1 MRSPM
6 CSINIKSSF
15 REYKKEAVL
24 NFYLH
29 ISKNFTNIVSK
40 KFHEKGGCVGINLTS
55 SYLN

>member
-1 MRSPM
+1 M